1 MPPNDEETPP
11 GTSQDQRVST
21 LMSDSGG
28 KSNLRLNT
36 QGSSLTKHKVINR
49 MKAWMQQYKD
59 ATFTYAGYL
68 KPGKHQMI
76 VYDEL
81 NDAMWFK
88 DILADQRGVEIKK
101 SKYYLTN

>member
-1 MPPNDEETPP
+1 MLIFNMPPNDEETPP

-68 KPGKHQMI
+68 KPGKH
-76 VYDEL
+76 
-81 NDAMWFK
+81 
-88 DILADQRGVEIKK
+88 
-101 SKYYLTN
+101 